1 MEELAVAE
9 VPTAV
14 EEPAAVKELVTL
26 LVEGPAVAREP
37 AVADSAASA
46 AGAIDLLDL
55 KWIEYVERRSATFS
69 VPRSSQDSR
78 AN

>member
-1 MEELAVAE
+1 MEEPAVAE
-9 VPTAV
+9 ELTAV
-14 EEPAAVKELVTL
+14 EEPAAMEELVV
-26 LVEGPAVAREP
+26 VEGPAMAREP

-55 KWIEYVERRSATFS
+55 KWIEYVERRSTTFS